1 MSARNYIQND
11 FNNVNYEMSWKD
23 DAATESNLN
32 PYQENGCI
40 KNEREYQP
48 FILNIK
54 NTTDKIISN
63 FDVLDGKEYINNEG
77 FINGSLT
84 IRGVSISSCITG
96 IDYQQ
101 FLYET
106 MQTPFHVGCTII
118 EWVVGCPLETA
129 HDIKLSRQDVNG
141 NQQIQTIS
149 PMLDPYQQN
158 STTFVLK
165 NDFCIDTFTKLTV
178 CVLIPFSECRIHFY
192 PRTLIN
198 LANGLL
204 GSSLQKISKSGKLVM

>member
-106 MQTPFHVGCTII
+106 MQTPFHVGCPII
-118 EWVVGCPLETA
+118 EWVVGCPLETS
-129 HDIKLSRQDVNG
+129 HDIKLSTQVVNG

-165 NDFCIDTFTKLTV
+165 NNFSIDTFTTLTV
-178 CVLIPFSECRIHFY
+178 CVLNPLSECRIHFY

-204 GSSLQKISKSGKLVM
+204 GSSLQKKLVKVGNL